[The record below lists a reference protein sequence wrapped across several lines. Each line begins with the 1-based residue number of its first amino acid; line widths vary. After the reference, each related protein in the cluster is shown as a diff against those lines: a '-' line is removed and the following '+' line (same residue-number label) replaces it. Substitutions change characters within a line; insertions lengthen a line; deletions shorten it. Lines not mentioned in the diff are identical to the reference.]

1 MRAVRLFGFGTLTPS
16 GRCKFARGI
25 RHADEM
31 HVCWCD
37 GHIVGVVAAAF
48 DHWDFRAGEPQ
59 LDTHVV
65 VMNWVQ
71 NSDGVWRTLD
81 SRGLL
86 RSTAALSEMY
96 NGVPSDHL
104 RQALGWGGRRAGG
117 GTPASRSVRLPGSAS
132 GSRGL
137 LSERS
142 PHNEA
147 AKDVLVAAFVTS
159 RGRQPTAREVLPL
172 RHQAILQ
179 TRTEKHVRP
188 LADLVDGWR
197 GRAREVLDPDPVSW
211 VETSPA
217 ATTSLAASRA
227 PCRRD
232 VGRSREGGSAHGGG
246 EAGDVRPVERVR
258 RSATSVP
265 QGPVRRRGRPDDL
278 RLRRS
283 SGLGL

>member
-1 MRAVRLFGFGTLTPS
+1 
-16 GRCKFARGI
+16 
-25 RHADEM
+25 
-31 HVCWCD
+31 
-37 GHIVGVVAAAF
+37 VVAAAF
-48 DHWDFRAGEPQ
+48 DPWDSRAGEPQ
-59 LDTHVV
+59 LDTHVL
-65 VMNWVQ
+65 VMNWVP

-81 SRGLL
+81 SPGLL

-96 NGVPSDHL
+96 NGVPSDYL
-104 RQALGWGGRRAGG
+104 TQALGW
-117 GTPASRSVRLPGSAS
+117 
-132 GSRGL
+132 
-137 LSERS
+137 
-142 PHNEA
+142 A

-159 RGRQPTAREVLPL
+159 RGRQPTAREVLLL

-179 TRTEKHVRP
+179 TRMTEKHVRL

-197 GRAREVLDPDPVSW
+197 GRACEVLGPDSVSW

-217 ATTSLAASRA
+217 TTTSLAASRA

-232 VGRSREGGSAHGGG
+232 VGRSREGGSAYGGG

-258 RSATSVP
+258 RSATPVP
-265 QGPVRRRGRPDDL
+265 QGPVRHRGRPDDL